1 MSFFSHANKTHFHNK
16 GFALSFVLKVR
27 FYTHFKS
34 CHPLGVKKGFVKGEG
49 LRLLR
54 TNSSEQTFVENIR
67 IFKLRLRVWGYPNN
81 LIDQTLSEVKFSD
94 RKKALKDNTR
104 VQNEILPFVTQYN
117 PSAPNLKHILMEKWH
132 LIESQPKLKEMFK
145 EPPIISYKRG
155 ISLRDILVRAKL

>member
-1 MSFFSHANKTHFHNK
+1 MKMSFFSHANKTHFHNK

-81 LIDQTLSEVKFSD
+81 LIDQTLSEVIFSD

-104 VQNEILPFVTQYN
+104 VQKEILPFVTQYN
-117 PSAPNLKHILMEKWH
+117 PSV
-132 LIESQPKLKEMFK
+132 PKLKTNFSGEMA
-145 EPPIISYKRG
+145 SYR
-155 ISLRDILVRAKL
+155 ITT